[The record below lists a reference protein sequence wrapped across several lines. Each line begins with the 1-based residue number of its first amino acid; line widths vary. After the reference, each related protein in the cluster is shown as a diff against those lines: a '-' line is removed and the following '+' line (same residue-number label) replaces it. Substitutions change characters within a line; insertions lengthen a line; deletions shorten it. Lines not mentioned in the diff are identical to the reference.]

1 MLDFLWLIPALPLL
15 SASVLGVAG
24 RRLSKR
30 MICTLGVGSVG
41 LSFAASLGMAWAFFQ
56 LAPEQIPIR
65 SSYFTWLAAGNF
77 QVEVGFYLD
86 QLSLLMVLVVTGVG
100 WLIHIYSIGYMAH
113 EGGTYRF
120 FAYLNLFT
128 FFMLLLVLAGDYAL
142 LFVGWEGVGLCS
154 YLLIGFYFLRDS
166 ASDAGKKAFIVNR
179 LGDFGF
185 LLALFLLFRTF
196 GSLDFDTVFSRA
208 VVLPAESFSPGEAGV
223 LTAITLLL
231 LVGAIGKSAQL
242 PLYVWLPDAM
252 EGPTP
257 VSALIHAA
265 TMVTA
270 GIYMIARSH
279 ILFAH
284 APLALAAVATIGCL
298 TAFYAATIGL
308 VQTDIKKILAY
319 STVSQLGYMFLGLGV
334 GAFTA
339 GIFHLMTHAF
349 FKALLFLAAGSVIHA
364 MNGQQDIGKMGA
376 LRRKIPYTYWTF
388 VIATLAIV
396 GAPGFSG
403 FFSKD
408 EILWQTFETGNQVL
422 WLLALVAAALT
433 SFYMFRLV
441 FLVFHG
447 EARYTPETARQIHES
462 PRVMTWPLVV
472 LAALALAGGWVG
484 IPAALGGAN
493 RLARFL
499 EPVFASSHALVQA
512 QGQTIPHSHE
522 WELALMGLTVL
533 LAATSM
539 GVAYAIY
546 ILNPELA
553 NNLAQT
559 FRRPYQVLVRK
570 YYVDELYF
578 AAVVRP
584 LHWLSER
591 VFWQAVDVRIVD
603 GAVNATA
610 SRARGLGRWARRLQS
625 GNARSYA
632 AWVVVGA
639 VVILS
644 YFVFS

>member
-15 SASVLGVAG
+15 SAFVLGVAG
-24 RRLSKR
+24 WRLSKR
-30 MICTLGVGSVG
+30 VICTLGVGSVG

-196 GSLDFDTVFSRA
+196 GSLDFDIVFGRA

-308 VQTDIKKILAY
+308 VQTDIKKVLAY

-388 VIATLAIV
+388 LIATLAIV

-462 PRVMTWPLVV
+462 PRVMTWPLVA
-472 LAALALAGGWVG
+472 LAVLALAGGWVG

-512 QGQTIPHSHE
+512 QGQTILHSHE

-539 GVAYAIY
+539 GVAYAFY

-559 FRRPYQVLVRK
+559 LRRPYQILVRK

-610 SRARGLGRWARRLQS
+610 SRARSLGRWARRLQS

-639 VVILS
+639 VAILS